1 LDAFERTTVREKPAR
16 ACCTAEP
23 IADLPVFS
31 TFGPARLLLWALS
44 DKEKGLMRYARQDSR
59 RGRYTRWCAAAV
71 AVAMLVGAGCAQLA
85 EKERELTFRVVPGT
99 ASWFD
104 GLPAGVQETDLTIE
118 ADGKPQH
125 IHAWWWPAA
134 TENAP
139 AVLYLHGSRWNLT
152 GQTSRIEQL
161 HAFGFSVLAIDYR
174 GFGKSDGS
182 LPSEE
187 TVYEDARVAWQ
198 RLTELQPDPSRR
210 FLYGHSLG
218 GAVAIDLA
226 AWLSEKAAKEGTAVP
241 AHGLIV
247 ESSFTTL
254 ADIAQVVTSPWLPV
268 KLLLSQKFDS
278 LSKVRELKMPVLI
291 VHGAG
296 DIYVPA
302 RFSEELYAAAPEP
315 KKLLLVDGATHN
327 NCMRVGSGEYL
338 AAIHE
343 LFGLKPAPHPHHAA
357 KS

>member
-1 LDAFERTTVREKPAR
+1 MQY
-16 ACCTAEP
+16 
-23 IADLPVFS
+23 S
-31 TFGPARLLLWALS
+31 
-44 DKEKGLMRYARQDSR
+44 RQDTR
-59 RGRYTRWCAAAV
+59 RVRYTRWLAAAM

-104 GLPAGVQETDLTIE
+104 GLPAGVQETDLAVE
-118 ADGKPQH
+118 AEGKPQH

-134 TENAP
+134 GDNAP

-161 HAFGFSVLAIDYR
+161 HAFGFAVLAIDYR

-187 TVYEDARVAWQ
+187 TVYQDARVAWQ
-198 RLTELQPDPSRR
+198 RLTELQPDPTRR
-210 FLYGHSLG
+210 FIYGHSLG

-226 AWLSEKAAKEGTAVP
+226 AWLSERPAQEGTPVP
-241 AHGLIV
+241 ARGLIV

-315 KKLLLVDGATHN
+315 KRLLVVDGATHN
-327 NCMRVGSGEYL
+327 NCLRVGSSQYL
-338 AAIHE
+338 SAIRE
-343 LFGLKPAPHPHHAA
+343 LFGVTPAAPPHRTA